1 MAKDKKKLKK
11 KDKVKVKDKAKA
23 KAKALKAQ
31 AQKEV
36 KAKAKKAQEAAAAKA
51 KALKAGVGKKTAEA
65 TKAVEKKTAEVSKA
79 VEEKTAEATKVV
91 EGKAAE
97 ASKMVEKIK
106 RDAEPIIAQGMHT
119 LGMDPLKITTPDD
132 EGLTK
137 LSSFFKIFADPTR
150 LRILYALAEGPKC
163 VADIAAAA
171 GVTQG
176 ATSHQ
181 LRSMKQEKL
190 VDFERDGKQVIY
202 SLADDRVQTLLAQ
215 GYSYINE

>member
-1 MAKDKKKLKK
+1 MAKD
-11 KDKVKVKDKAKA
+11 KVKDKAKD
-23 KAKALKAQ
+23 KDKKKRKKSKGNGKDKVKALKAAAQ
-31 AQKEV
+31 AEV
-36 KAKAKKAQEAAAAKA
+36 KAKAKDA
-51 KALKAGVGKKTAEA
+51 
-65 TKAVEKKTAEVSKA
+65 SKA
-79 VEEKTAEATKVV
+79 VAKLKQV
-91 EGKAAE
+91 
-97 ASKMVEKIK
+97 
-106 RDAEPIIAQGMHT
+106 AEPIIAQGRHS
-119 LGMDPLKITTPDD
+119 LGMQPVKVVTPDD
-132 EGLTK
+132 EGLAK

-190 VDFERDGKQVIY
+190 VDFVRDGKQVIY
-202 SLADDRVQTLLAQ
+202 SLADERVRALLAQ